1 MFLLHRLFPGAAI
14 IQVIAWCLVILAGHS
29 WINRIYRQRGKAV
42 LKHYAKRSFH
52 PIAGIMLFIIPI
64 AMIMAWMWCFANL

>member
-1 MFLLHRLFPGAAI
+1 MKRQKTEL
-14 IQVIAWCLVILAGHS
+14 
-29 WINRIYRQRGKAV
+29 YRRRGKAV

-64 AMIMAWMWCFANL
+64 AMIMAWRWWFAVLQQPHATTFCRRH